1 MGMRGQAGSTEVQQR
16 ARALVRFWHERR
28 WLSAPS
34 PLHVHPLDLAKLEQL
49 IADAIS
55 DPESVKL
62 PPAP

>member
-1 MGMRGQAGSTEVQQR
+1 MDTRGQARSTEAQQR
-16 ARALVRFWHERR
+16 ARALVQFWHERR

-55 DPESVKL
+55 ECVKL
-62 PPAP
+62 PSAP